1 MKKYILETYGWQME
15 GMGHSLTNE
24 QVAQIEQIMSEEGYD
39 ELWQARDDIEEKLGI
54 YIWEPDMF
62 HISKPFD
69 NGSMRFYVKDEDD
82 NVVVEFDIDKTSD
95 FYETIPNA
103 DDIEI
108 EDYLAFPTEDKSVEN
123 VLLIVDENKGGLELY
138 EFESEEIPTPEDF
151 TTLSGS
157 IATPDG
163 DWDFISKIFFKG
175 NELEVVDYLDN
186 SGKAS
191 TMEIYTFDDRII
203 N

>member
-95 FYETIPNA
+95 FMKPFQMRMTLRLKTIWHSQ
-103 DDIEI
+103 
-108 EDYLAFPTEDKSVEN
+108 LKMR
-123 VLLIVDENKGGLELY
+123 VLKMFY
-138 EFESEEIPTPEDF
+138 
-151 TTLSGS
+151 
-157 IATPDG
+157 
-163 DWDFISKIFFKG
+163 
-175 NELEVVDYLDN
+175 
-186 SGKAS
+186 
-191 TMEIYTFDDRII
+191 
-203 N
+203 